1 MHSKLTV
8 VSPLQAE
15 TRCHQEFESFIS
27 LDLGRLLP
35 GAVAGPG
42 VQWKK
47 GLIGAENKT
56 EDEDF
61 GLK

>member
-1 MHSKLTV
+1 M
-8 VSPLQAE
+8 
-15 TRCHQEFESFIS
+15 
-27 LDLGRLLP
+27 LP

-42 VQWKK
+42 GAMEK

-61 GLK
+61 GLKYINNTVFEDQ